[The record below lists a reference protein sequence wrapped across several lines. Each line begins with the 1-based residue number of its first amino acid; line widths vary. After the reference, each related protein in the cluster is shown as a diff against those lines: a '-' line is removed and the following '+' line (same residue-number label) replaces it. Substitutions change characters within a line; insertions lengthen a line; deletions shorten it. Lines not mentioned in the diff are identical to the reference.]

1 MKEKNKSSRSR
12 IRELVGVLRKHDI
25 IRGLTPKKLRLVL
38 EDLGPTYVKMGQIMS
53 TRSDILPESYLLELQ
68 KLRAEVHPVPFTQVK
83 ELLEEE
89 YGQPLGKI
97 FSEFDEMPLG
107 SASMAQ
113 VYRAILKDSGER
125 VVVKAQRPK
134 IYETM
139 SQDIRLIRKI
149 LPLLKVVGG
158 STTDAIDFSA
168 VIEELWAS
176 AQQEMNFLLEAEH
189 NERFYSLNYDIRYVS
204 CPKVFHSLTT
214 SRVMVMEE
222 IIGEPIDQIQKL
234 KQLGYD
240 MTEIGL
246 KLAESYC
253 KQVFDDAFFHAD
265 PHPGNVWISDG
276 RIVFLDLGMMGT
288 LNERDRVLFREAFIS
303 MASGDIHRLK
313 EIILTIGEVKGKID
327 HTELYNDLE
336 GMVRKYIKLEL
347 SDINLAKVIEELLSL
362 ARLYNIKMP
371 ASITMLAR
379 GVLTLEGVLAS
390 CCPGVNILQIIT
402 SHISGKTFSEF
413 DIAKEIKHLLR
424 DGVTVFNRS
433 REIPITVADVLK
445 MAVKGESK
453 LNIEIVGSQ
462 EPLDKLNAM
471 VNRLITCIIIA
482 AILMGSSIIC
492 TTKLYI
498 NFFGIPALGAA
509 GFLIALILGIKLVYD
524 VIFSKKRK

>member
-1 MKEKNKSSRSR
+1 MKDTK
-12 IRELVGVLRKHDI
+12 
-25 IRGLTPKKLRLVL
+25 
-38 EDLGPTYVKMGQIMS
+38 
-53 TRSDILPESYLLELQ
+53 
-68 KLRAEVHPVPFTQVK
+68 
-83 ELLEEE
+83 
-89 YGQPLGKI
+89 
-97 FSEFDEMPLG
+97 
-107 SASMAQ
+107 
-113 VYRAILKDSGER
+113 
-125 VVVKAQRPK
+125 
-134 IYETM
+134 
-139 SQDIRLIRKI
+139 
-149 LPLLKVVGG
+149 
-158 STTDAIDFSA
+158 
-168 VIEELWAS
+168 
-176 AQQEMNFLLEAEH
+176 
-189 NERFYSLNYDIRYVS
+189 
-204 CPKVFHSLTT
+204 
-214 SRVMVMEE
+214 
-222 IIGEPIDQIQKL
+222 
-234 KQLGYD
+234 
-240 MTEIGL
+240 
-246 KLAESYC
+246 
-253 KQVFDDAFFHAD
+253 
-265 PHPGNVWISDG
+265 
-276 RIVFLDLGMMGT
+276 IVFLDLGMMGT
-288 LNERDRVLFREAFIS
+288 LNERDRVLFKEAFIS

-327 HTELYNDLE
+327 HTELYNDLD
-336 GMVRKYIKLEL
+336 GMVRKYIKLEF

-402 SHISGKTFSEF
+402 SHISGKTFSEI
-413 DIAKEIKHLLR
+413 DIDKEIKHLLR
-424 DGVTVFNRS
+424 DGVTAFNRS
-433 REIPITVADVLK
+433 REIPITVADILK